1 MNMDKIKK
9 FTRIVEEVENGRF
22 YKVIAQVELII
33 PAENEGEAGYLA
45 DSALSSIENGSNYTI
60 DNIEETDERISEL

>member
-1 MNMDKIKK
+1 MKK
-9 FTRIVEEVENGRF
+9 FTKVLEEVENGRF

-60 DNIEETDERISEL
+60 DNIEQTDERISDL

>member
-1 MNMDKIKK
+1 MDKIKK

>member
-9 FTRIVEEVENGRF
+9 FTKIVEEVENGRF

-60 DNIEETDERISEL
+60 DNIEETDERISGL

>member
-1 MNMDKIKK
+1 MDKIKK
-9 FTRIVEEVENGRF
+9 FTKIVEEVENGRF

-60 DNIEETDERISEL
+60 DNIEETDERISGL

>member
-1 MNMDKIKK
+1 MKK
-9 FTRIVEEVENGRF
+9 FSKILENNSNQKY

-60 DNIEETDERISEL
+60 DNIEQTDERISDL

>member
-1 MNMDKIKK
+1 MDKIKK
-9 FTRIVEEVENGRF
+9 FTRIVEQSENGKF

-33 PAENEGEAGYLA
+33 SAENEGEAGYLA

>member
-1 MNMDKIKK
+1 MDKIKK

-60 DNIEETDERISEL
+60 DNIEETDEKISEL

>member
-1 MNMDKIKK
+1 MDKIKK

-60 DNIEETDERISEL
+60 DNIEETDERISGL

>member
-1 MNMDKIKK
+1 MKK
-9 FTRIVEEVENGRF
+9 FTKVLEEVENGKF
-22 YKVIAQVELII
+22 YKVVAQVELII

-60 DNIEETDERISEL
+60 DNIEQTDDRISDL